1 MSTASASAT
10 DVGRVRPTEKY
21 WTDYEDWKVRPSTR
35 SRRFDASVRPERMTN
50 QPPASGRGGRPES
63 SAREGFVEKPF
74 FPPDPSRRT
83 DDAARIVRRSPIGNA
98 FSPHAQTT
106 HHPSAVEHFES
117 FERMARGKLLTVFLD
132 YDGTV
137 SEIVNQPERAFMT
150 SEMRDAVR
158 RVASLYPTAIIS
170 GRSRDKVYDF
180 VKLPELY
187 YAGSHGLDI
196 VAPAKIGN
204 DERDDGRS
212 GSGGVSPGNQRE
224 MHQPAPWAPAVMD
237 DVFRRASLA
246 VATIPGATVDHNKFC
261 VSLHYRNCENRQDW
275 TRVKEVVDAIVAT
288 DPDRLKRCEGRKV
301 FEVKP
306 RVAWDKGKALS
317 YLLGQLGLDRD
328 PKNAEP
334 GSVLSLYF
342 GDDHTDEDAF
352 DELKHFPH
360 GAGCGVIVSSVP
372 KPSSAAFS
380 VKNPSEVL
388 TFLNSIADLAERGV
402 TRRLDTA
409 ATIGAE

>member
-1 MSTASASAT
+1 MSGAAVVLIISRPEVSWKNVFVLFLKDRLTAFA
-10 DVGRVRPTEKY
+10 P
-21 WTDYEDWKVRPSTR
+21 
-35 SRRFDASVRPERMTN
+35 SRRFAHLRLSSFVTL
-50 QPPASGRGGRPES
+50 PP
-63 SAREGFVEKPF
+63 F
-74 FPPDPSRRT
+74 
-83 DDAARIVRRSPIGNA
+83 
-98 FSPHAQTT
+98 AQTT

-117 FERMARGKLLTVFLD
+117 FKRMASGKLLVVFLD
-132 YDGTV
+132 YDGTI

-170 GRSRDKVYDF
+170 GRSREKVYDF

-196 VAPAKIGN
+196 VAPATSSS
-204 DERDDGRS
+204 DDAEREKN
-212 GSGGVSPGNQRE
+212 VQRE

-237 DVFRRASLA
+237 DVFRRASA
-246 VATIPGATVDHNKFC
+246 AISDIPGATVDHNKFC
-261 VSLHYRNCENRQDW
+261 VSVHYRNCENREDW
-275 TRVKEVVDAIVAT
+275 TRVKGVVDAIVAT
-288 DPDRLKRCEGRKV
+288 DPDRLKQAEGRKV

-317 YLLGQLGLDRD
+317 YLLGQLGLEAN
-328 PKNAEP
+328 PANEKP

-352 DELKHFPH
+352 HELRQFPN

-372 KPSSAAFS
+372 KPSCAAFS

-388 TFLNSIADLAERGV
+388 TFLNSIADLATQGV
-402 TRRLDTA
+402 TRSLNTA
-409 ATIGAE
+409 ATIKAE

>member
-1 MSTASASAT
+1 M
-10 DVGRVRPTEKY
+10 
-21 WTDYEDWKVRPSTR
+21 
-35 SRRFDASVRPERMTN
+35 
-50 QPPASGRGGRPES
+50 
-63 SAREGFVEKPF
+63 
-74 FPPDPSRRT
+74 
-83 DDAARIVRRSPIGNA
+83 
-98 FSPHAQTT
+98 
-106 HHPSAVEHFES
+106 EHFES
-117 FERMARGKLLTVFLD
+117 FEQMARGKLLAVFLD
-132 YDGTV
+132 YDGTI

-170 GRSRDKVYDF
+170 GRSREKVYDF

-196 VAPAKIGN
+196 IAPATATS
-204 DERDDGRS
+204 DDS
-212 GSGGVSPGNQRE
+212 APGNQRE

-237 DVFRRASLA
+237 DVFQRAFLA
-246 VATIPGATVDHNKFC
+246 IATIPGATVDHNKFC
-261 VSLHYRNCENRQDW
+261 VSVHYRNCENREDW
-275 TRVKEVVDAIVAT
+275 TRCKEVVDAIVAA

-317 YLLGQLGLDRD
+317 YLLGQLGLDED
-328 PKNAEP
+328 PKNKEP

-352 DELKHFPH
+352 HELRSFPN
-360 GAGCGVIVSSVP
+360 GAGCGIIVSSVP
-372 KPSSAAFS
+372 KPSGAAFS
-380 VKNPSEVL
+380 VKNPGEVL

-409 ATIGAE
+409 ATIKAE